1 MKSLKILLIGYLP
14 PPTGGV
20 RVLFRQLT
28 EELNEENGVRL
39 TVINLTGR
47 RRGFIQKTLALSR
60 GLLKALYHCFKVDVV
75 SLQPTNLALVAVGP
89 PILLACRILKKPL
102 VIRKF
107 GGSFH
112 EAFDNYPSLV
122 RALLQ
127 ATVFKAS
134 LWLLETHFLVNHFKH
149 KIRNVAYYPNSRPV
163 KAIALR
169 ESSRA
174 VKFVFVSHISS
185 GKGVKELFEVSD
197 RLPSPCQIDVFGP
210 LGFDISKQHIHDL
223 SKLHRAD
230 YKGELSPGHVMEVL
244 KTYDVLLLPTC
255 MRSEGYPGIILEA
268 YSCGLPVIASN
279 IGAIG
284 EIVDSSCGVLVEPG
298 DLDQLERAIVDIHLR
313 QDLFQTLRLGA
324 AQKARQFDSRRWT
337 KEFLHYCKELYE
349 TGTIN

>member
-1 MKSLKILLIGYLP
+1 MKPLRILLIGYLP

-39 TVINLTGR
+39 TVINLTGQ
-47 RRGFIQKTLALSR
+47 RRGFGQKVLSLSL

-89 PILLACRILKKPL
+89 PIHLTCRLLGKPL

-107 GGSFH
+107 GGAFN

-127 ATVFKAS
+127 ATVFKAN
-134 LWLLETHFLVNHFKH
+134 LWLLETRFLVNHFKH
-149 KIRNVAYYPNSRPV
+149 KIRNVAYYPNSRPL
-163 KAIALR
+163 KSISHR
-169 ESSRA
+169 ESNHA
-174 VKFVFVSHISS
+174 VKFVFISHIST
-185 GKGVKELFEVSD
+185 GKGVEGLFEVSD
-197 RLPSPCQIDVFGP
+197 RLPTPCQIDVFGP
-210 LGFDISKQHIHDL
+210 LGFDISKQRIHEL
-223 SKLHRAD
+223 SERHRAD
-230 YKGELSPGHVMEVL
+230 YKGELSTSQVMEVL
-244 KTYDVLLLPTC
+244 RTYDVLLLPTC
-255 MRSEGYPGIILEA
+255 LRSEGYPGIILEA

-298 DLDQLERAIVDIHLR
+298 DLDQLEQAIVDLHLR
-313 QDLFQTLRLGA
+313 QDFFRALRQGSV
-324 AQKARQFDSRRWT
+324 QKARQFDSRRWT
-337 KEFLHYCKELYE
+337 KKFLHYCKELHE
-349 TGTIN
+349 TGTID